1 MIRLTVAHYY
11 TPSGRCIQKPYEK
24 GENKEYA
31 EDIERRFKHGELYS
45 ADSIHFADSLR
56 YETLRLHRPVYGGG
70 GIMPDFFVPLDTTQF
85 TSFHRNLMAKNFIVN
100 TNLKYMDK
108 HGKQLR
114 REYKTFDDFNARYEI
129 PQSVIDKMLKDAEE
143 QNVKPKDDAELQ
155 TTLPRL
161 RMQLKALVAR
171 DIWTMTEYFRITN
184 EQNHIVQRA
193 LAVLDGQQGS

>member
-56 YETLRLHRPVYGGG
+56 FETLRLHRPVYGGG

-85 TSFHRNLMAKNFIVN
+85 TSFHRNLMAKNFVVN

-114 REYKTFDDFNARYEI
+114 REYKTFDDFNRRYEI
-129 PQSVIDKMLKDAEE
+129 PQSVIDKMLAEAAE
-143 QNVKPKDDAELQ
+143 QNVKPKDDDELAK
-155 TTLPRL
+155 TLPRL

-193 LAVLDGQQGS
+193 LTVLDNQQ